1 MFNARLEGGLFTV
14 KLTGVQ
20 FRCTVTLSVQM
31 YIEKGTIFSLFFQ
44 KFGAK
49 SDDPKIEFLQK
60 AWSKFQCCQFA
71 CLGQPVL
78 VNTNELLVRP
88 RAAIYS
94 DLLYVPVF
102 TPPHVIRSS
111 VEHKSRCF
119 AKCPSCSFP
128 YIESE

>member
-1 MFNARLEGGLFTV
+1 MLDWKEGSLQSNSLECSSDARSLC
-14 KLTGVQ
+14 Q
-20 FRCTVTLSVQM
+20 FRCTL
-31 YIEKGTIFSLFFQ
+31 IKGLYFPFFFQ

-60 AWSKFQCCQFA
+60 AWSKLQCCQFA
-71 CLGQPVL
+71 CLGQPVV

-94 DLLYVPVF
+94 DLLYVPAF
-102 TPPHVIRSS
+102 TPRVIRSS

-119 AKCPSCSFP
+119 AKCPSCYFP